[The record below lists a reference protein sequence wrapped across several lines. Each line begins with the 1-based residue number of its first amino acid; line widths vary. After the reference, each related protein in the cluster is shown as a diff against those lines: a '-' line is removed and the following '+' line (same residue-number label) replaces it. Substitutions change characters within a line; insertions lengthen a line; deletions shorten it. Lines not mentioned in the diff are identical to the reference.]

1 MSAATWTPIR
11 LPEPY
16 SFIKARLVGGEI
28 LVHAEPPPGGGCR
41 RIFARAVDSAD
52 VSAIE
57 FGPDKD
63 VVDFEHYP
71 PLKGLFALVATR
83 RDRSLYDLRLTRL
96 DGPSRAGH
104 TVFPG
109 AGESKD
115 LYPVGFMGLGAD
127 GRRLAMACGEMVRGT
142 QTAVVRYFIFLVD
155 PDSGTLE
162 RGPEL
167 LGAFF

>member
-1 MSAATWTPIR
+1 MSTAIWTPIR
-11 LPEPY
+11 LPDSF

-28 LVHAEPPPGGGCR
+28 FVHAEPTREGGCR
-41 RIFARAVDSAD
+41 RIFVRSVDSAN

-57 FGPDKD
+57 LGPDED

-83 RDRSLYDLRLTRL
+83 RDRSLHDLRLTRL
-96 DGPSRAGH
+96 DVSSRAAH

-109 AGESKD
+109 TAESKD
-115 LYPVGFMGLGAD
+115 LYPVGFMGLCEN
-127 GRRLAMACGEMVRGT
+127 GRRLAMACGEMVRGP
-142 QTAVVRYFIFLVD
+142 QKDVVRYFIFLVD
-155 PDSGTLE
+155 ADSGTLE
-162 RGPEL
+162 RGPQL